1 MRLYDH
7 LVRAARSSAERPAIV
22 FGERRIGYPEYLSE
36 VSRAARAFLRLG
48 VQPQERVALLLPNWP
63 QFCFA
68 ALGAMAAG
76 GVAVMLNL
84 RLQAEEI
91 RHQLEDSGSRVLV
104 LVDRFK
110 GRDYLE
116 TLARIRERLPAL
128 EKVIVVGTPQ
138 PGQLGYADFLALAD
152 GLEPERLV
160 QVVSVR
166 SEDETLALLYTS
178 GTTGRP
184 KGVMFGHGDLIRN
197 CQSYLSAIRMT
208 AEDRRLTVVPMY
220 HTSGMVAVFSTILA
234 GAGVVLLDDFSA
246 DECWRA
252 IERERCTVFG
262 GVPTILTLMLRSPL
276 CGQVDASS
284 LRVFV
289 SFGAPLPPALVRA
302 ARERGLDVLNV
313 YGMTELG
320 IATLTQFGDP
330 PDRLERTVGRAAP
343 HVELKIADRQ
353 RRPLPDGEVGELAVR
368 SRTMMK
374 GYFGQPEATRA
385 CFDAEGFFYTRDLA
399 RRLPDGYL
407 EILGR
412 LDDMYIRGGV
422 NVYPKEIEDVLATH
436 PAVQLCA
443 VVGVPDPVMG
453 EVGRAFVVLRP
464 GKTALPEEL
473 RAYLAERIADYK
485 VPAAVEIRDALPLN
499 STGKIIKKALRPPQ
513 EESRS

>member
-1 MRLYDH
+1 MRLHEY
-7 LVRAARSSAERPAIV
+7 LVRSSREHTEHPAIV
-22 FGERRIGYPEYLSE
+22 FGERRIGYPEYRDQVE
-36 VSRAARAFLRLG
+36 RAARAFLRLG
-48 VQPQERVALLLPNWP
+48 LRPGERVALLLPNWP
-63 QFCFA
+63 EFCFA
-68 ALGAMAAG
+68 ALGAISAG

-91 RHQLEDSGSRVLV
+91 AYQLQDSGSRFLV
-104 LVDRFK
+104 LADRFK
-110 GRDYLE
+110 GRDYLAL
-116 TLARIRERLPAL
+116 LASIRARLPQL
-128 EKVIVVGTPQ
+128 EEVVVLGEPEE
-138 PGQLGYADFLALAD
+138 GQLRFADFLVLAGD
-152 GLEPERLV
+152 VEPERLAGV
-160 QVVSVR
+160 LSAR
-166 SEDETLALLYTS
+166 GEEETIALLYTS

-184 KGVMFGHGDLIRN
+184 KGVMFGHGHLVRN
-197 CQSYLSAIRMT
+197 CQSYLAAIRMT
-208 AEDRRLTVVPMY
+208 AKDRRLTVVPMY

-276 CGQVDASS
+276 RGSVDASS

-289 SFGAPLPPALVRA
+289 SFGAPLPPSLVRS
-302 ARERGLDVLNV
+302 AREAGLDVLNV

-320 IATLTQFGDP
+320 IATLTLFGDP
-330 PDRLERTVGRAAP
+330 PDRLERTVGRPAP
-343 HVELKIADRQ
+343 GVELKIADRQ

-374 GYFGQPEATRA
+374 GYFNQPEATRA
-385 CFDAEGFFYTRDLA
+385 CFDEEGFFYTRDLA

-422 NVYPKEIEDVLATH
+422 NVYPKEVEDVLATH

-443 VVGVPDPVMG
+443 VIGVPDAVMG
-453 EVGRAFVVLRP
+453 QVGRAFVVLRP
-464 GKTALPEEL
+464 GQQVEPEALRDFL
-473 RAYLAERIADYK
+473 RERIADYK
-485 VPAAVEIRDALPLN
+485 VPAAVELRPSLPLN
-499 STGKIIKKALRPPQ
+499 ATGKVVKKALLPPDG
-513 EESRS
+513 SPV